1 VLLRTGTHVPV
12 NAPLIPTLVCFPTV
26 RWDAVHLKKT
36 EKVPFS
42 KENPGARA
50 ALLSGPPGIGKSTVA
65 ALAAMEGGYDVS
77 LPMLLCSGAAW

>member
-1 VLLRTGTHVPV
+1 VNILNRAHCGDLPCCCERSHVFLNRISEPYFV
-12 NAPLIPTLVCFPTV
+12 YTSPC

-65 ALAAMEGGYDVS
+65 A
-77 LPMLLCSGAAW
+77 

>member
-1 VLLRTGTHVPV
+1 
-12 NAPLIPTLVCFPTV
+12 
-26 RWDAVHLKKT
+26 VHLKKT

-65 ALAAMEGGYDVS
+65 ALAAREGGYDVS
-77 LPMLLCSGAAW
+77 PPWVYGVSRWREAVYAG